1 MHSVQMLKLFIVF
14 LVYCSLFGKYFY
26 QPRVKLHSVF
36 MFVTVNVISILYEN
50 HGNFLFYRVEL

>member
-1 MHSVQMLKLFIVF
+1 MLKLFSVF